1 MTQKT
6 IKALY
11 NQPVNYKLIR
21 DGYKTINGVI
31 NARDG
36 MPKTLELDTPSVVYV
51 SDLVYDV
58 DTNVNGAPIITTNSF
73 TLPDDE
79 TCESKTYCY
88 APKGTNYNYTVEE
101 MVRHYSNFT
110 IVGNPNIT
118 SNGIASNFSVSDRL
132 QLVNMPTYEAG
143 TINSFDFTFKIHT
156 PATFTQYGRLIN
168 DFNSYDNLKIAV
180 SSNYIEMTYN
190 PSLSTIT
197 ISNITVPSDTDLWIK
212 LLYENDV
219 ISINWSTD
227 GINYD
232 VLKTEEVF
240 SNNIS
245 ILSSTMDIG
254 ARYYRDQN
262 PQCTWAGTIDLNE
275 TYIKI
280 NDSYYWMP
288 YTDVE
293 EKVTHQIAGILDPS
307 ITTDNWQQNQT
318 YKLYQLKNS
327 NNSNSLQLT
336 SNTITN
342 TTRKYDQYI
351 QQLTIPARDCK
362 WYYNGIP
369 ENRHEEYHCYGTAS
383 VSNGVISGFGENGY
397 VRISVYPGH
406 YDPEYSFTAIIPF
419 ETGDTVS
426 NNALLQIINW
436 GYDYELDRYGEKC
449 IYFSCIH
456 NGKFSITNDQNLQT
470 FEEGIQLSPNTKYW
484 TAVYI
489 SSNKIETYIISD
501 NSYDYDNLPVLTNWT
516 KEYTINFSNVIDVY
530 DNEFFFGHYENILY
544 NDVSYGSFNG
554 KLYIDECFGT
564 FGLSIDYNDIIWE
577 PYWYYNYVY
586 NWYANKSLYNYTKN
600 QNYAD
605 TLDFSDSWV
614 NVTSNWKT
622 QKQYIEPN
630 VCLMPI
636 NGGETITI
644 YQLNATEIGNINFN
658 TSTGIANGF
667 SSGDY
672 LQLQNPFNPGEN
684 PWEMVIKIRTGAN
697 LQTWQEMFH
706 SSVAPNDSGRYGLSV
721 MIYSGK
727 FELDISTDGSSW
739 IGTDLGTFVLSED
752 TDYWVKIGW
761 NSNEYYLEY
770 STNGVDYTRD
780 ITYTSSN
787 HLPNLTNSWIGI
799 YRNSSYMY
807 PMLGTI
813 GLSESYIKINDEIW
827 WQGAKST
834 AKEHQYMTAK
844 DTLNITNYETATVN
858 DGVISDITESMI
870 TNNSI
875 TIYKDKPFEI
885 FGRIKTGSDT
895 SGIQEIFTDYGSNL
909 FLLRNSGTY
918 WNVCYY
924 VNGVWRQTTN
934 GGWYT
939 NTSYLVRLRYFP
951 TATTKDGFDYS
962 AKTVYFEYLKEN
974 DSGWTR
980 DYSYS
985 LADYFFGDDSSV
997 TKQTFNMTVGSQNGA
1012 ELWTGSIDLKE
1023 CYVKVD
1029 SKIVWKGIN
1038 FKETINGCIADNFTD
1053 EGQEHQFDVYYDSNY
1068 TQPILVNSGQ
1078 SYSSGT
1084 KVDTITIP
1092 SHKTWSYTAGGIWTQ
1107 TNL

>member
-11 NQPVNYKLIR
+11 KQPVNYKLIKE
-21 DGYKTINGVI
+21 GYKTIDGVI
-31 NARDG
+31 NAQDG
-36 MPKTLELDTPSVVYV
+36 MPQVLDLPTPSELYTT
-51 SDLVYDV
+51 DLQYNV
-58 DTNVNGAPIITTNSF
+58 DTEVNGAPIITTESF

-79 TCESKTYCY
+79 ICEAKEYCY
-88 APKGTNYNYTVEE
+88 APKGIDYNYITKQN
-101 MVRHYSNFT
+101 VRHYDNFT
-110 IVGNPNIT
+110 IAGSPTITSAGIISGFSDSNYLTIDGNPNFQNANSWEFVTKVSVGST
-118 SNGIASNFSVSDRL
+118 SEHQKILFGYGINFGVTASGYLHLWLYNNGTLFVDSNVCSASLLSANPFIKL
-132 QLVNMPTYEAG
+132 
-143 TINSFDFTFKIHT
+143 SFDGIIYSCYISLDGETWTLEYSYNSTTKIIDNG
-156 PATFTQYGRLIN
+156 PLRLGKDGYGGSEYWR
-168 DFNSYDNLKIAV
+168 
-180 SSNYIEMTYN
+180 
-190 PSLSTIT
+190 
-197 ISNITVPSDTDLWIK
+197 
-212 LLYENDV
+212 
-219 ISINWSTD
+219 
-227 GINYD
+227 
-232 VLKTEEVF
+232 
-240 SNNIS
+240 
-245 ILSSTMDIG
+245 
-254 ARYYRDQN
+254 
-262 PQCTWAGTIDLNE
+262 GTIDLSE
-275 TYIKI
+275 SYIKI
-280 NDSYYWMP
+280 NDEIWWVP
-288 YTDVE
+288 YTYHE
-293 EKVTHQIAGILDPS
+293 EEVTIQIPGILDS
-307 ITTDNWQQNQT
+307 SVTTDNWQQSQE
-318 YKLYQLKNS
+318 YKLYQLKNQS
-327 NNSNSLQLT
+327 NLNVLQLT
-336 SNTITN
+336 ENNITN
-342 TTRKYDQYI
+342 SSEKYKQYI
-351 QQLTIPARDCK
+351 QQLTIPARNYK

-369 ENRHEEYHCYGTAS
+369 EGKYNEYYCYGTTS
-383 VSNGVISGFGENGY
+383 VSNGVITGFGENGY
-397 VRISVYPGH
+397 VRMSVYPGY
-406 YDPEYSFTAIIPF
+406 YDPEYSFTVIVPF
-419 ETGDTVS
+419 ETGNTAS
-426 NNALLQIINW
+426 NNALLQLITR
-436 GYDYELDRYGEKC
+436 GYDYELEQYSEKC

-489 SSNKIETYIISD
+489 SSTKIETYIISD

-516 KEYTINFSNVIDVY
+516 KEYTINFSNMIDVY
-530 DNEFFFGHYENILY
+530 DNEFFFGHYEDVLQNG
-544 NDVSYGSFNG
+544 VSYGSFNG

-564 FGLSIDYNDIIWE
+564 SGLSIDYNDLIWE
-577 PYWYYNYVY
+577 PYRYYNYVY
-586 NWYANKSLYNYTKN
+586 NWYANKSIYDYTEN
-600 QNYAD
+600 QNHAD
-605 TLDFSDSWV
+605 TLDFSNSWL

-622 QKQYIEPN
+622 QKKYVNPK

-636 NGGETITI
+636 DGGETIIT
-644 YQLNATEIGNINFN
+644 YPLNAIEIGNTNFN
-658 TSTGIANGF
+658 TYTGIANRF
-667 SSGDY
+667 SSDDY

-684 PWEMVIKIRTGAN
+684 PWEMVIKIRTGTN
-697 LQTWQEMFH
+697 LQTWQEIFH
-706 SSVAPNDSGRYGLSV
+706 SSVAPNDSGRYGASV
-721 MIYSGK
+721 IIHSGN

-752 TDYWVKIGW
+752 TDYWVKVGW

-827 WQGAKST
+827 WQGVNLT
-834 AKEHQYMTAK
+834 TKEHQYITTK

-858 DGVISDITESMI
+858 DGVISDITGLMI

-885 FGRIKTGSDT
+885 FGRIKTGNSA

-909 FLLRNSGTY
+909 FLLRNSNTY

-934 GGWYT
+934 GGFYSD
-939 NTSYLVRLRYFP
+939 TSYLIRLRYFP

-985 LADYFFGDDSSV
+985 LADYFFGNDTSV
-997 TKQTFNMTVGSQNGA
+997 TSQTFNMTVGSQNGA

-1038 FKETINGCIADNFTD
+1038 FKEAINGCIVDNSTD
-1053 EGQEHQFDVYYDSNY
+1053 DGQEHQFDVYYDSNY
-1068 TQPILVNSGQ
+1068 TQPMLVSSGQ
-1078 SYSSGT
+1078 SYSSGI